1 MTLRGNSSGGELSE
15 TLIQQGDKQKPGQL
29 PQNWKPGQSGNPAG
43 RPKGT
48 RNKLQTDFFKALADD
63 FAANGKV
70 AIESVRKDDPSTYIK
85 VVASLM
91 PKELEITQ
99 PLQELTDE
107 QLDAA
112 FVAVRAIL
120 DAKNTGVGDSGQG
133 EAQPASQLQA
143 IPETS

>member
-1 MTLRGNSSGGELSE
+1 MSDLQ
-15 TLIQQGDKQKPGQL
+15 QQGEKQKPGQL

-48 RNKLQTDFFKALADD
+48 RNKLQTDFFTALSAD
-63 FAANGKV
+63 FAEHGKG
-70 AIESVRKDDPSTYIK
+70 AIEAVRKDDPSAYVK

-91 PKELEITQ
+91 PKELTITQ

-112 FVAVRAIL
+112 VATVRAIL
-120 DAKNTGVGDSGQG
+120 DAKGSGNGAGRPG
-133 EAQPASQLQA
+133 ESQPAAVLHTL
-143 IPETS
+143 PETV